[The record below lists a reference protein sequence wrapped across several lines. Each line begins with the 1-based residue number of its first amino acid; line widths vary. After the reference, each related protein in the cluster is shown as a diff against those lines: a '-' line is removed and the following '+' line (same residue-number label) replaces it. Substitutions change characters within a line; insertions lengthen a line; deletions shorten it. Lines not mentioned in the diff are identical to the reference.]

1 MLPRLICPESNGK
14 SYGVWPPEESRSRQG
29 ERLERLVW
37 DAIYALQ
44 KAKLDSEVVSLRQAM
59 ERR

>member
-1 MLPRLICPESNGK
+1 MPPESNGK
-14 SYGVWPPEESRSRQG
+14 SYGVWPPEESRSRG

-44 KAKLDSEVVSLRQAM
+44 KAKLDSEVVRLRRAM